1 MGRSP
6 PLPNPIDPEAMSLN
20 ESICLEL
27 ERLEQTKTFKTETII
42 ESEQGAVVRVAGKD
56 VIMLGSNNYLGLASH
71 PRIKEAAIRGIREYG
86 YGVSSVRFLCGTLT
100 VHRQLEEKIAGFL
113 GTEDS
118 ILYSSCFAANE
129 GFFASI
135 VNEKLGLELYR
146 DVIYSDRLN
155 HASIIDGTRLCR
167 VEVVHRKV
175 YEHADVNDL
184 RRMLEEDRRFSYR
197 FGFIAT
203 DGVFS
208 MEGDLA
214 PLPALIEAA
223 AAYGHLLFVDD
234 SHAVGV
240 AGRTGRGTPEQLGVH
255 GKVDV
260 LSGTLGKAMGGAAG
274 GYIAGPKDVIAFL
287 RQKSRP
293 YTFSNSLPPSI
304 VVAAI
309 EAFTMLEQDPSL
321 VEQLH
326 ANTEYFRKHI
336 RQLGFRILEGDH
348 PIVPI
353 MLGEASMAMEMS
365 NSLLD
370 EGVYIKGLW
379 YPVVPKGE
387 ARLRAQIS
395 AALDEAAMDRALSA
409 FEKVG
414 RRMGAI

>member
-1 MGRSP
+1 M
-6 PLPNPIDPEAMSLN
+6 NLN
-20 ESICLEL
+20 EAVRREIGRL
-27 ERLEQTKTFKTETII
+27 ERTKTFKKETVI

-56 VIMLGSNNYLGLASH
+56 AVMLASNNYLGLASD
-71 PRIKEAAIRGIREYG
+71 PRIKQAAIRGVRDYG

-113 GTEDS
+113 GTEDAV
-118 ILYSSCFAANE
+118 LFSSCFAANE

-135 VNEKLGLELYR
+135 INEKMDAESYR

-167 VEVVHRKV
+167 AEVVDRKI

-184 RRMLEEDRRFSYR
+184 QKKLEADRQASYR

-214 PLPALIEAA
+214 PLPALIEISKK
-223 AAYGHLLFVDD
+223 YGRILFVDD

-240 AGRTGRGTPEQLGVH
+240 IGATGRGSPEQLGVH
-255 GKVDV
+255 GRVDV
-260 LSGTLGKAMGGAAG
+260 LSGTLGKALGGASG
-274 GYIAGPKDVIAFL
+274 GYIAGNRDLISYL

-304 VVAAI
+304 AVAAI
-309 EAFTMLEQDPSL
+309 EAFTILEQDPSL
-321 VEQLH
+321 IERLRQ
-326 ANTEYFRKHI
+326 NTAYFRKHI
-336 RQLGFRILEGDH
+336 QELGYKILAGEH
-348 PIVPI
+348 PIVPV
-353 MLGEASMAMEMS
+353 MLGEASVAMDMS
-365 NSLLD
+365 EALLE

-395 AALDEAAMDRALSA
+395 AAFDQATLDRALTA
-409 FEKVG
+409 FEKAGKRLGV
-414 RRMGAI
+414 I

>member
-1 MGRSP
+1 MNFNDAIRS
-6 PLPNPIDPEAMSLN
+6 
-20 ESICLEL
+20 EL
-27 ERLEQTKTFKTETII
+27 ERLEQTKTFKKETVI
-42 ESEQGAVVRVAGKD
+42 ESEQGAVVRVAGKE
-56 VIMLGSNNYLGLASH
+56 VVMLASNNYLGLASH
-71 PRIKEAAIRGIREYG
+71 PRIKEAAIRGIREFG

-100 VHRQLEEKIAGFL
+100 VHRQLEEKIAAFL
-113 GTEDS
+113 GTEDT
-118 ILYSSCFAANE
+118 ILFSSCFAANE
-129 GFFASI
+129 GFFAAI
-135 VNEKLGLELYR
+135 TNEKLGSDKYR

-167 VEVVHRKV
+167 GEVTDRKV
-175 YEHADVNDL
+175 YEHSSVDDL
-184 RRMLEEDRRFSYR
+184 RQKLEADRNASYR

-214 PLPALIEAA
+214 PVPALIETARQ
-223 AAYGHLLFVDD
+223 YNRVLFVDD

-240 AGRTGRGTPEQLGVH
+240 IGPTGRGTPEQLGVQ

-274 GYIAGPKDVIAFL
+274 GYVSGKKDLIAFL

-293 YTFSNSLPPSI
+293 YTFSNSVPPAI
-304 VVAAI
+304 AVAAI
-309 EAFTMLEQDPSL
+309 EAFTLLEQDRGL
-321 VEQLH
+321 VDRLRS
-326 ANTEYFRKHI
+326 NTMYFRKRI
-336 RQLGFRILEGDH
+336 QQLGFTILQGEH

-353 MLGEASMAMEMS
+353 MLGEASVAMDMS
-365 NSLLD
+365 NALLD

-395 AALDEAAMDRALSA
+395 AALDEKTLERALSA
-409 FEKVG
+409 FETVG
-414 RRMGAI
+414 KRMQVI

>member
-1 MGRSP
+1 M
-6 PLPNPIDPEAMSLN
+6 NLN
-20 ESICLEL
+20 EAVRREIGRL
-27 ERLEQTKTFKTETII
+27 ERTKTFKKETVI

-56 VIMLGSNNYLGLASH
+56 AVMLASNNYLGLASD
-71 PRIKEAAIRGIREYG
+71 PRIKQAAIRGVRDYG

-113 GTEDS
+113 GTEDAV
-118 ILYSSCFAANE
+118 LFSSCFAANE

-135 VNEKLGLELYR
+135 INEKMDAESYR

-167 VEVVHRKV
+167 AEVVDRKI

-184 RRMLEEDRRFSYR
+184 QKKLEADREASYR

-214 PLPALIEAA
+214 PLPALIEISKK
-223 AAYGHLLFVDD
+223 YGRILFADD

-240 AGRTGRGTPEQLGVH
+240 IGATGRGSPEQLGVH
-255 GKVDV
+255 GRVDV
-260 LSGTLGKAMGGAAG
+260 LSGTLGKALGGASG
-274 GYIAGPKDVIAFL
+274 GYIAGNSDLISYL

-304 VVAAI
+304 AVAAI
-309 EAFTMLEQDPSL
+309 EAFTILEQDPSL
-321 VEQLH
+321 IERLRQ
-326 ANTEYFRKHI
+326 NTAYFRKHI
-336 RQLGFRILEGDH
+336 QELGYKILAGEH
-348 PIVPI
+348 PIVPV
-353 MLGEASMAMEMS
+353 MLGEASVAMDMS
-365 NSLLD
+365 EALLE

-395 AALDEAAMDRALSA
+395 AAFDQATLDRALTA

-414 RRMGAI
+414 KRLGVI

>member
-1 MGRSP
+1 M
-6 PLPNPIDPEAMSLN
+6 NLN
-20 ESICLEL
+20 EAVRREIGRL
-27 ERLEQTKTFKTETII
+27 ERTKTFKKETVI
-42 ESEQGAVVRVAGKD
+42 ESEQGAVVRVAGRD
-56 VIMLGSNNYLGLASH
+56 AVMLASNNYLGLASD
-71 PRIKEAAIRGIREYG
+71 PRIKQAAIRGVRDYG

-113 GTEDS
+113 GTEDAV
-118 ILYSSCFAANE
+118 LFSSCFAANE

-135 VNEKLGLELYR
+135 INEKMDAESYR

-167 VEVVHRKV
+167 AEVVDRKI
-175 YEHADVNDL
+175 YEHADGNDL
-184 RRMLEEDRRFSYR
+184 QKKLEADREASYR

-214 PLPALIEAA
+214 PLPALIEISKK
-223 AAYGHLLFVDD
+223 YGRILFVDD

-240 AGRTGRGTPEQLGVH
+240 IGATGRGSPEQLGVH
-255 GKVDV
+255 GRVDV
-260 LSGTLGKAMGGAAG
+260 LSGTLGKALGGASG
-274 GYIAGPKDVIAFL
+274 GYIAGNSDLISYL

-304 VVAAI
+304 AVAAI
-309 EAFTMLEQDPSL
+309 EAFTILEQDPSL
-321 VEQLH
+321 IERLRQ
-326 ANTEYFRKHI
+326 NTAYFRKHI
-336 RQLGFRILEGDH
+336 QELGYKILAGEH
-348 PIVPI
+348 PIVPV
-353 MLGEASMAMEMS
+353 MLGQASVAMDMS
-365 NSLLD
+365 DALLE

-395 AALDEAAMDRALSA
+395 AAFDQATLDRALTA

-414 RRMGAI
+414 KRLGVI